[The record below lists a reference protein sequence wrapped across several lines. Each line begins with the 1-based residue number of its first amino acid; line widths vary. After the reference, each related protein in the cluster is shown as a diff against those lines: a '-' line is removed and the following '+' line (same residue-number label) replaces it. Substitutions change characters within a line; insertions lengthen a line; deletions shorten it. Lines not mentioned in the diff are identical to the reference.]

1 MDHLWTPWRFSYV
14 EGSAN
19 ATACPFCQLQTEEV
33 GRQNLILRHE
43 NHNYILLNK
52 FPYTTGHLMVVP
64 HRHVASLRDAATE
77 ELQELVVL
85 SRSCESILHRVYQPD
100 GFNIGL
106 NVGKSSGAGVAGHIH
121 LHVVPRWHGDSNFIS
136 VISETRI
143 LPEDLQ
149 GVYEKL
155 LPYFQKQFGV

>member
-1 MDHLWTPWRFSYV
+1 
-14 EGSAN
+14 
-19 ATACPFCQLQTEEV
+19 
-33 GRQNLILRHE
+33 
-43 NHNYILLNK
+43 
-52 FPYTTGHLMVVP
+52 MVVP